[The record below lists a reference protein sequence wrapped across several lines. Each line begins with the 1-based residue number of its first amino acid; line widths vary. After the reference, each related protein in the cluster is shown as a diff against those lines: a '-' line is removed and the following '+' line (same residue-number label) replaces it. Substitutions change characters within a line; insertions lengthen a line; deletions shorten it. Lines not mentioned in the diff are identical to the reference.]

1 MLLKRFA
8 VGSLFE
14 NGTLCDGH
22 SKCNAWSRIRRER
35 EDEVVR
41 KVYEERLMTYRTTPY
56 PVGGALLK
64 LPWKVTKASPIQS
77 RGKEGVGVSLL
88 PTGRRLGK

>member
-1 MLLKRFA
+1 MGRC
-8 VGSLFE
+8 VIQSVMHGQEFE
-14 NGTLCDGH
+14 
-22 SKCNAWSRIRRER
+22 ER
-35 EDEVVR
+35 EDEVIR
-41 KVYEERLMTYRTTPY
+41 KVYEKRLMTYRTTPY

-88 PTGRRLGK
+88 PTGKRLGK